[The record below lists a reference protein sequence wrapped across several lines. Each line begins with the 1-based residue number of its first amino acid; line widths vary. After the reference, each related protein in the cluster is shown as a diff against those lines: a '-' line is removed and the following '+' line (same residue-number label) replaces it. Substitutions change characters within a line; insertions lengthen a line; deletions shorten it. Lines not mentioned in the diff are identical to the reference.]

1 MPKDKDSKKI
11 NARVMK
17 WREMLQKGLFNDM

>member
-1 MPKDKDSKKI
+1 MGGSGEEKRM

-17 WREMLQKGLFNDM
+17 WREMLKAGVHLNR